1 SRIVPSKSNTTLNM
15 DTEEQVSSASY
26 SHAALFPHE
35 LLDVVGP
42 AAAASGRAAGFPAR
56 KRVDPRP
63 CSRRRARAA
72 VYVHDAG
79 VHMGEEAFDRVLVLG
94 EESRRQAV
102 IGAVGQLDGLVER
115 RHLRHEHD
123 GNEQLLLEERAVV
136 TQSVDDGRLDEVS

>member
-1 SRIVPSKSNTTLNM
+1 MPTPSHHSSAVSVAPHSEKSCRCDSNSAVSLSRIVPSKSNTTLNM

-72 VYVHDAG
+72 VDVHDAG
-79 VHMGEEAFDRVLVLG
+79 VHVGEEAFDLVLVLG

-102 IGAVGQLDGLVER
+102 IGAVGQLDGL
-115 RHLRHEHD
+115 
-123 GNEQLLLEERAVV
+123 
-136 TQSVDDGRLDEVS
+136 